1 MSRNLESINIP
12 LYFILIQK
20 KEKKN
25 KIENSQ
31 KKL

>member
-1 MSRNLESINIP
+1 MSRNLESINIR